1 MIMSVGVDPWNAG
14 LYRAADED
22 IVDIRVD
29 GEALDYT
36 DTYIAGNLEY
46 FGLRRWKEFVTG
58 RVKADTRNENSKLT
72 ANYRAVG

>member
-1 MIMSVGVDPWNAG
+1 M
-14 LYRAADED
+14 
-22 IVDIRVD
+22 DIRID
-29 GEALDYT
+29 NEGLDYT